1 MSRGPRARTVINQTY
16 PEVDCPA
23 LKHEARYRH
32 FVIETT
38 VVDALS
44 RLAGSRDYGERSAII
59 DLRSRRNEESV
70 AISVFL
76 ELRAIERELGL
87 ANDHASPGDDQHVH
101 CCP

>member
-1 MSRGPRARTVINQTY
+1 MT
-16 PEVDCPA
+16 
-23 LKHEARYRH
+23 
-32 FVIETT
+32 IE
-38 VVDALS
+38 
-44 RLAGSRDYGERSAII
+44 I

-87 ANDHASPGDDQHVH
+87 ANDHASPGDDQHVR